1 MSASDGVSS
10 EAPLSLPDVEV
21 TVDVV
26 RGITLTMAL
35 LSSEGVVEGT
45 LGAIGPS
52 CPLWTVLY
60 DYEATGEDEL
70 SLRRGEVVEVLSKDA
85 AVSGDDGWWTGK
97 IRHQLGIFPAN
108 YVTYQP
114 GRYQHQL
121 GLLDKSGHQAQSLAM
136 NDGTPVGG
144 GDHVGSV
151 AEIDFQHLELQEIIG
166 VGGFGKVYRAIWK
179 GEEVAV
185 KAARR
190 DPDED
195 IEATTENVRQEAKLF
210 SMLKHPNIIELRGV
224 SLKEPN
230 LCLVMEFARGGP
242 LNRALSGASS
252 ISSGNPWGRRI
263 PPHILVNW
271 AVQIASGM
279 LYLHEEAIVSILHR
293 DLKSSNILLLEKI
306 ENDDIHNKTLKITD
320 FGLARE
326 WNRTTK
332 MSAAG
337 TYAWMAPE
345 VIKSS
350 MFSKGSDIWSYGVL
364 LWELLTGEVP
374 YRGIDGLAVAYGVA
388 VNKLTL
394 PIPSTCPEPF
404 AKLMK
409 ECWAQDPHIRPSF
422 TLILQQLTAIEEVV
436 ITEMP
441 QESFHSMQDNW
452 KLEIQ
457 QIFDELRTKEN
468 ELRSREEELT
478 RAALHQK
485 SQEELLKRREQQLA
499 EREIDVLERELNIL
513 IFQLN
518 QEKPNVKKRKGKF
531 KKSRLKLKD
540 GHRISLPSDFQHKI
554 TVQASPNLDK
564 RRSLNSNSSSPPSSP
579 PIIPRLRA
587 IQLIT
592 KTDPSTANGQRNSI
606 YVYQQDVD
614 ITSECKLPSGFKKKV
629 TSDESNRTWGRSTA
643 CHQEEFE
650 DLKRSF
656 KKKGCTWGP
665 NSVQTKERTDC
676 KERIRPLSDGS
687 SPWSTL
693 LMKNQKGVPLAS
705 LFMDQEQK
713 LSLES
718 LETKRPKQL
727 KPSNQSYIDLPLG
740 KDGQGLSSAEQES
753 FEDETPASSA
763 NSTPQMTPTNS
774 FGKTLQRR
782 RTDSVLYR
790 CAVLLASVPL
800 GLDIRELNRSQVPD
814 EVLPKEEKKKRDGLF
829 QRASK
834 FRRSASPVRL
844 QSKKE
849 ETHIPSLSPCESTVN
864 LLSMSSV
871 STKCLLQSD
880 SEDAIVSTSP
890 KNGDVPVKCFLP
902 ESPVSRRKHKV
913 NIDPSADSN
922 LPSPSLPL
930 KQETQHVANTSSPKG
945 RVLGHRRTMSDGNP
959 FHSTTNGFDGG
970 ASEILQVPSLQQRNF
985 YSDPLPEKQGM
996 INIIPR
1002 PRPSFLRSRID
1013 PWQAVPRSATSN
1025 CFEKDNSEVIRGSK
1039 ANSLR
1044 DPEERTKSR
1053 MPCLLDIDVEGQ
1065 NSDCTVPLCRIKN
1078 KACRPSIYELER
1090 EFLS

>member
-1 MSASDGVSS
+1 
-10 EAPLSLPDVEV
+10 
-21 TVDVV
+21 
-26 RGITLTMAL
+26 MAL
-35 LSSEGVVEGT
+35 LGSEGVFEGT
-45 LGAIGPS
+45 LGGIGTS

-85 AVSGDDGWWTGK
+85 AVSGDDGWWAGK
-97 IRHQLGIFPAN
+97 IRHRLGIFPAN

-114 GRYQHQL
+114 GRYQHPQL
-121 GLLDKSGHQAQSLAM
+121 GLLEKSGHQGQNQAM
-136 NDGTPVGG
+136 GDGQPIGG
-144 GDHVGSV
+144 GDHVASL

-166 VGGFGKVYRAIWK
+166 VGGFGKVYRAMWH
-179 GEEVAV
+179 GQEVAV
-185 KAARR
+185 KAARQ

-195 IEATTENVRQEAKLF
+195 IMATAASVRQEAKLF

-224 SLKEPN
+224 SLQEPN

-242 LNRALSGASS
+242 LNRALSGSS
-252 ISSGNPWGRRI
+252 PTSSGSHRGRRI

-271 AVQIASGM
+271 AVQIARGM

-306 ENDDIHNKTLKITD
+306 ENDDIDNKTLKITD

-326 WNRTTK
+326 WHRTTK

-422 TLILQQLTAIEEVV
+422 TLILEQLSAIEGAVM
-436 ITEMP
+436 TEMP
-441 QESFHSMQDNW
+441 QESFHSMQDDW

-457 QIFDELRTKEN
+457 QIFDELRNKEK

-579 PIIPRLRA
+579 PMLPRLRA
-587 IQLIT
+587 IQL
-592 KTDPSTANGQRNSI
+592 
-606 YVYQQDVD
+606 
-614 ITSECKLPSGFKKKV
+614 

-650 DLKRSF
+650 DVKRSF

-665 NSVQTKERTDC
+665 NSVQTKERSDC

-687 SPWSTL
+687 SPWSSL

-705 LFMDQEQK
+705 LFMDQEQRVPSEV
-713 LSLES
+713 LDI
-718 LETKRPKQL
+718 KRPKQL
-727 KPSNQSYIDLPLG
+727 KLPNQAYIDLPLW
-740 KDGQGLSSAEQES
+740 KDDQGLNCAEQES
-753 FEDETPASSA
+753 TEEGNSASSA

-774 FGKTLQRR
+774 LGRTLQKKK
-782 RTDSVLYR
+782 TDSVLYG
-790 CAVLLASVPL
+790 CTVLLASVAL
-800 GLDIRELNRSQVPD
+800 GFDIRELNRLQPSE
-814 EVLPKEEKKKRDGLF
+814 EVMPKEEKKKRDGLF

-834 FRRSASPVRL
+834 FRRSSSPARL

-849 ETHIPSLSPCESTVN
+849 DTHISSLCQCASTVN
-864 LLSMSSV
+864 LFSMPSV
-871 STKCLLQSD
+871 STKCLLHAD
-880 SEDAIVSTSP
+880 SEDTIVSTPPS
-890 KNGDVPVKCFLP
+890 NGDIPTKYFLT
-902 ESPVSRRKHKV
+902 SNPVSKREHIAKA
-913 NIDPSADSN
+913 DPSADSN
-922 LPSPSLPL
+922 VPSPSLPL
-930 KQETQHVANTSSPKG
+930 KQETVSVENVISSKV
-945 RVLGHRRTMSDGNP
+945 RVWSHRRTMSDGNSC
-959 FHSTTNGFDGG
+959 HSTTNGIANGVPDTLH
-970 ASEILQVPSLQQRNF
+970 APSLQQRNF
-985 YSDPLPEKQGM
+985 HADLASEKHGPV
-996 INIIPR
+996 NIIPR
-1002 PRPSFLRSRID
+1002 PRPSSLRSRLD
-1013 PWQAVPRSATSN
+1013 PWQAVSQSVKSSPFEMDSLEGNRS
-1025 CFEKDNSEVIRGSK
+1025 SK
-1039 ANSLR
+1039 TNSLA
-1044 DPEERTKSR
+1044 DTEERTKSL
-1053 MPCLLDIDVEGQ
+1053 MPTLLDIDVEGQ
-1065 NSDCTVPLCRIKN
+1065 NSDCTVPLCRMKS

>member
-1 MSASDGVSS
+1 
-10 EAPLSLPDVEV
+10 
-21 TVDVV
+21 
-26 RGITLTMAL
+26 MAL
-35 LSSEGVVEGT
+35 LRSEGTAEGS
-45 LGAIGPS
+45 LGTSTNS

-70 SLRRGEVVEVLSKDA
+70 SLRRGEMVEVLSKDA
-85 AVSGDDGWWTGK
+85 AVSGDDGWWAGK
-97 IRHQLGIFPAN
+97 IHRRLGIFPAN

-114 GRYQHQL
+114 GCYQHPQL
-121 GLLDKSGHQAQSLAM
+121 GLLEKTGHQTQNLATGDGQPVDHKDHMGSL
-136 NDGTPVGG
+136 
-144 GDHVGSV
+144 

-179 GEEVAV
+179 GQEVAV
-185 KAARR
+185 KAARQ

-195 IEATTENVRQEAKLF
+195 IMATAESVRQEAKFF
-210 SMLKHPNIIELRGV
+210 SMLKHPNIIELHGV
-224 SLKEPN
+224 SLQEPN

-242 LNRALSGASS
+242 LNRALSGTFPTASGS
-252 ISSGNPWGRRI
+252 HWGHRI

-271 AVQIASGM
+271 AVQIARGM
-279 LYLHEEAIVSILHR
+279 LYLHEEAIVPILHR

-306 ENDDIHNKTLKITD
+306 ENDDIHNTTLKITD

-326 WNRTTK
+326 WHRTTK
-332 MSAAG
+332 MSTAG

-350 MFSKGSDIWSYGVL
+350 MFSKGSDLWSYGVL

-422 TLILQQLTAIEEVV
+422 TMILEQLTAIEGAVQ
-436 ITEMP
+436 TEMP
-441 QESFHSMQDNW
+441 QESFHSMQDDW

-457 QIFDELRTKEN
+457 QIFDELRTKEK

-531 KKSRLKLKD
+531 KRSRLKLKD
-540 GHRISLPSDFQHKI
+540 GNRISLPSDFQHKI
-554 TVQASPNLDK
+554 TVQASPNIDK
-564 RRSLNSNSSSPPSSP
+564 RRSLQSNSSSPPSSP

-587 IQLIT
+587 IQL
-592 KTDPSTANGQRNSI
+592 
-606 YVYQQDVD
+606 
-614 ITSECKLPSGFKKKV
+614 
-629 TSDESNRTWGRSTA
+629 TSDESNQTWGRSTA
-643 CHQEEFE
+643 YHQEEFE
-650 DLKRSF
+650 EVKRSF

-665 NSVQTKERTDC
+665 NSVQTKDHSDC
-676 KERIRPLSDGS
+676 KERIRPLSDGG
-687 SPWSTL
+687 SPWSSL
-693 LMKNQKGVPLAS
+693 LMKNHKDVALAS

-713 LSLES
+713 LSPEGLDP
-718 LETKRPKQL
+718 KRPKQL
-727 KPSNQSYIDLPLG
+727 KLPNQAYIDLPLW
-740 KDGQGLSSAEQES
+740 KDDQELHSAEQDS
-753 FEDETPASSA
+753 LDRNSA

-774 FGKTLQRR
+774 ISRTLQKKK
-782 RTDSVLYR
+782 TDTVLYG
-790 CAVLLASVPL
+790 CAVLLASIAI
-800 GLDIRELNRSQVPD
+800 GLDIREPNRLQSGD
-814 EVLPKEEKKKRDGLF
+814 EMLPKEEKKKRDSLF

-844 QSKKE
+844 QPKRE
-849 ETHIPSLSPCESTVN
+849 EACVPSSSPGASTVN
-864 LLSMSSV
+864 LLSISSI

-880 SEDAIVSTSP
+880 NEGATLSTTP
-890 KNGDVPVKCFLP
+890 GNEDVPTEPFLP
-902 ESPVSRRKHKV
+902 GSQTGKQEQLDKV
-913 NIDPSADSN
+913 DRTVRPD

-930 KQETQHVANTSSPKG
+930 KQELQCAASAISSNVK
-945 RVLGHRRTMSDGNP
+945 VWGHRRSRSDGNAC
-959 FHSTTNGFDGG
+959 HSITNGICNETLGNLH
-970 ASEILQVPSLQQRNF
+970 ASATPQTNFQNDLSPGKQEIV
-985 YSDPLPEKQGM
+985 
-996 INIIPR
+996 NIIPR
-1002 PRPSFLRSRID
+1002 PRPSSLRSRLD
-1013 PWQAVPRSATSN
+1013 PWLAISQNIKPTP
-1025 CFEKDNSEVIRGSK
+1025 FEMGNLEADRDSK
-1039 ANSLR
+1039 AESLT
-1044 DPEERTKSR
+1044 DTKERTKFH
-1053 MPCLLDIDVEGQ
+1053 MPSLLDMDVEGQ
-1065 NSDCTVPLCRIKN
+1065 NSDCTVPLCRMKS
-1078 KACRPSIYELER
+1078 KAGRPSIYELER

>member
-1 MSASDGVSS
+1 
-10 EAPLSLPDVEV
+10 
-21 TVDVV
+21 
-26 RGITLTMAL
+26 MAL

-45 LGAIGPS
+45 LGNTGRS

-97 IRHQLGIFPAN
+97 IHHQLGIFPAN

-114 GRYQHQL
+114 GRYQHCQL
-121 GLLDKSGHQAQSLAM
+121 ALLDKSGHQAESLTM
-136 NDGTPVGG
+136 NDGPTVGG
-144 GDHVGSV
+144 GDQVDSV

-185 KAARR
+185 KAARQ

-195 IEATTENVRQEAKLF
+195 IMATAESVRQEAKLF
-210 SMLKHPNIIELRGV
+210 SMLKHPNIIELHGV

-252 ISSGNPWGRRI
+252 TSSGSHWGRRI

-271 AVQIASGM
+271 AVQIARGM

-326 WNRTTK
+326 WHRTTK

-388 VNKLTL
+388 VNKLIL

-422 TLILQQLTAIEEVV
+422 TLILEQLTAIEEAV

-441 QESFHSMQDNW
+441 QESFHSMQDDW

-587 IQLIT
+587 IQLIS

-614 ITSECKLPSGFKKKV
+614 ITSEYELPSGFKKKV

-650 DLKRSF
+650 DVKQSF

-676 KERIRPLSDGS
+676 KERVRPLSDGS

-713 LSLES
+713 LSPEG

-727 KPSNQSYIDLPLG
+727 KLPNQAYVDLPLA
-740 KDGQGLSSAEQES
+740 KDDQGLNSAEQER
-753 FEDETPASSA
+753 FEEGNPASSA

-782 RTDSVLYR
+782 RTDSVLYG

-800 GLDIRELNRSQVPD
+800 GLDIRELNRAQVPD

-849 ETHIPSLSPCESTVN
+849 ETHIPSLCPCESTVN

-871 STKCLLQSD
+871 STKCLLQPD
-880 SEDAIVSTSP
+880 NEDAIVNTPP
-890 KNGDVPVKCFLP
+890 KNGDVPIKCFLP
-902 ESPVSRRKHKV
+902 ESPVSGREHKT
-913 NIDPSADSN
+913 NIDSSADSN

-930 KQETQHVANTSSPKG
+930 KQETQCVANTSSSKG
-945 RVLGHRRTMSDGNP
+945 RLLGHRRTVSDGNP
-959 FHSTTNGFDGG
+959 HHSTSNGIVGG
-970 ASEILQVPSLQQRNF
+970 ASEISHVSSLQQRNF
-985 YSDPLPEKQGM
+985 HSDPLPEKQGTV
-996 INIIPR
+996 NIIPR

-1013 PWQAVPRSATSN
+1013 PWQAIPRSMTSN
-1025 CFEKDNSEVIRGSK
+1025 CFEIDNSEGNRRSK
-1039 ANSLR
+1039 ANSLT
-1044 DPEERTKSR
+1044 DTEDRTKSH

-1078 KACRPSIYELER
+1078 KACRPSIHELEM

>member
-1 MSASDGVSS
+1 
-10 EAPLSLPDVEV
+10 
-21 TVDVV
+21 
-26 RGITLTMAL
+26 MAL
-35 LSSEGVVEGT
+35 LSSEEVTEGT
-45 LGAIGPS
+45 LGASGTS

-85 AVSGDDGWWTGK
+85 AVSGDDGWWAGK
-97 IRHQLGIFPAN
+97 IRHRLGIFPAN

-114 GRYQHQL
+114 GRFQHPQL
-121 GLLDKSGHQAQSLAM
+121 GMVEKSGQNLAM
-136 NDGTPVGG
+136 HDGHPSNDEG
-144 GDHVGSV
+144 HLGSLT
-151 AEIDFQHLELQEIIG
+151 EIDFHHLELQEIIG
-166 VGGFGKVYRAIWK
+166 VGGFGKVYRAMWK
-179 GEEVAV
+179 GQEVAV
-185 KAARR
+185 KAARQ

-195 IEATTENVRQEAKLF
+195 IMATAESVRQEAKLF
-210 SMLKHPNIIELRGV
+210 SMLKHPNIIELHGV
-224 SLKEPN
+224 SLQEPN

-242 LNRALSGASS
+242 LNRALLGASPTT
-252 ISSGNPWGRRI
+252 SGSHWDRRI
-263 PPHILVNW
+263 PPHTLVNW
-271 AVQIASGM
+271 AVQIARGM
-279 LYLHEEAIVSILHR
+279 FYLHEEAIVSILHR

-326 WNRTTK
+326 WHRTTK

-422 TLILQQLTAIEEVV
+422 ALILEQLTAIEGAVM
-436 ITEMP
+436 TEMP
-441 QESFHSMQDNW
+441 QESFHSMQDDW
-452 KLEIQ
+452 KVEIQ
-457 QIFDELRTKEN
+457 QIFDEVRTKEK

-499 EREIDVLERELNIL
+499 KREIDVLERELNIL
-513 IFQLN
+513 ILQLN

-564 RRSLNSNSSSPPSSP
+564 RRSLNSNNSSPPSSP

-587 IQLIT
+587 IQL
-592 KTDPSTANGQRNSI
+592 
-606 YVYQQDVD
+606 
-614 ITSECKLPSGFKKKV
+614 
-629 TSDESNRTWGRSTA
+629 TSDESNRTWGRSTTN
-643 CHQEEFE
+643 HQDEFE
-650 DLKRSF
+650 DVKRSF

-665 NSVQTKERTDC
+665 NSVQTKERADC

-693 LMKNQKGVPLAS
+693 LMKNQKDVPLAS

-713 LSLES
+713 LSPEGLDA
-718 LETKRPKQL
+718 KRPKQL
-727 KPSNQSYIDLPLG
+727 KLPNQAYIDLPIW
-740 KDGQGLSSAEQES
+740 KDDQGLHFAEQEN
-753 FEDETPASSA
+753 FEEGNSASSA
-763 NSTPQMTPTNS
+763 NSTPQMTPTNTLNR
-774 FGKTLQRR
+774 TLQKKK
-782 RTDSVLYR
+782 TESVLYG
-790 CAVLLASVPL
+790 CAVLLASVAL
-800 GLDIRELNRSQVPD
+800 GLDIRELNKLQVPD
-814 EVLPKEEKKKRDGLF
+814 EVLPKEEKKRRDGLF

-834 FRRSASPVRL
+834 IRRSSSPVRL

-849 ETHIPSLSPCESTVN
+849 DPRSLLPGPSASTVN
-864 LLSMSSV
+864 LLSMSSA
-871 STKCLLQSD
+871 STKCLLQYD
-880 SEDAIVSTSP
+880 NEDTIVSALP
-890 KNGDVPVKCFLP
+890 NNRDVSVEHFMP
-902 ESPVSRRKHKV
+902 ESHVSKGERMFQV
-913 NIDPSADSN
+913 DSAMNSK
-922 LPSPSLPL
+922 LSSPSLPL
-930 KQETQHVANTSSPKG
+930 KQGPPYLANICSSKV
-945 RVLGHRRTMSDGNP
+945 RVLRHRRTMSDGNP
-959 FHSTTNGFDGG
+959 CHATTNGIANG
-970 ASEILQVPSLQQRNF
+970 APEMLHTPTLQQKNNDA
-985 YSDPLPEKQGM
+985 SHEKQGTV
-996 INIIPR
+996 NIIPR
-1002 PRPSFLRSRID
+1002 PRPSSLRSRLD
-1013 PWQAVPRSATSN
+1013 PWQAISQCVMPSP
-1025 CFEKDNSEVIRGSK
+1025 FEMDPLGGDRGSK
-1039 ANSLR
+1039 TNLTT
-1044 DPEERTKSR
+1044 DIERTQSH
-1053 MPCLLDIDVEGQ
+1053 MPSLLDIDVEGQ
-1065 NSDCTVPLCRIKN
+1065 NSDCTVPLCRIKS
-1078 KACRPSIYELER
+1078 KSGRTSIYELER